1 MTRIT
6 MTDVQRIAEYVL
18 DAQQLLVGVA
28 DLERHI
34 ADILGVPPEGAAY
47 DAISDLVAGVGT
59 LETVLAQLGITVD
72 EAR

>member
-6 MTDVQRIAEYVL
+6 LTDVQKIAEYVL

-34 ADILGVPPEGAAY
+34 ADTLGVPPEGAAH
-47 DAISDLVAGVGT
+47 DVISDLVAGVGT

-72 EAR
+72 EAS